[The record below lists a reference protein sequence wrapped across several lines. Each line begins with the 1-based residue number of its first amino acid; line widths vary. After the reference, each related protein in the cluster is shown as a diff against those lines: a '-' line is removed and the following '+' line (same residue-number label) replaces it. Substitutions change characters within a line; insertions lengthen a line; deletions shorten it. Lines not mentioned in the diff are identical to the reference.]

1 MSKSIEQ
8 QLAAI
13 LNAATT
19 TPEEWAASYD
29 RAQELKAR
37 GDAASEDATF
47 SMFAKFGELSAAQ
60 GWTDA
65 DKEAMDAVISLR
77 IPEDADKSTRS
88 RLRCAADPHVR
99 GHLDASWQVAKES
112 LPQFREL
119 QSNARRLGGFFAI
132 NSQLRKGEGKYSPET
147 AAQLVLK
154 ERADKAQDK
163 AKPTTTAS
171 DFKRARANECKNGVE
186 KNGHALAALFTPASW
201 AAYCDAVA
209 GLEIAVGQRVAPKTK
224 AVESDSTETARD
236 DAPDLASWFEAL
248 DPTEKLE
255 AVKHKPALAAL
266 L

>member
-8 QLAAI
+8 QMAAI
-13 LNAATT
+13 LNSATT
-19 TPEEWAASYD
+19 TPEQWAESYD

-37 GDAASEDATF
+37 GDGLSEDATF
-47 SMFAKFGELSAAQ
+47 AMFAKFGELSAAQ

-65 DKEAMDAVISLR
+65 DGEAMDAVINLR

-119 QSNARRLGGFFAI
+119 QSNARRLGVFFSV

-154 ERADKAQDK
+154 DRADKAKDK

-171 DFKRARANECKNGVE
+171 DFKRSRSNECKDGAE
-186 KNGHALAALFTPASW
+186 KNGHTLAALFTPASW

-209 GLEIAVGQRVAPKTK
+209 GLEIAVGQKVETKTET
-224 AVESDSTETARD
+224 VESDSTEPAQETT
-236 DAPDLASWFEAL
+236 PDVAALFASMSPEEQKGAMAF
-248 DPTEKLE
+248 
-255 AVKHKPALAAL
+255 AAL
-266 L
+266 LQKK